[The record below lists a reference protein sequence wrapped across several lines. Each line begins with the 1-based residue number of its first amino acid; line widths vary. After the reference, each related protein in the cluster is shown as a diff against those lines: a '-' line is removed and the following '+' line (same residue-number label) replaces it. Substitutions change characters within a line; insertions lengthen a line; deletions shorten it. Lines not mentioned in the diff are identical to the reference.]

1 MEPIKLKA
9 IIGSTRPERG
19 AGLVLPWLL
28 DRLDRDARFDVEVLD
43 LRDWALPMFQ
53 ETWDSVRRGYS
64 TDVVRRWNETIS
76 GGEAT
81 YSIRSGT
88 SAGNATEAWICCD
101 DRGA

>member
-43 LRDWALPMFQ
+43 LRDWELPMFQ

-76 GGEAT
+76 AVRP
-81 YSIRSGT
+81 IRNRKRAHAAVIMNAT
-88 SAGNATEAWICCD
+88 SAHEPPHW
-101 DRGA
+101 